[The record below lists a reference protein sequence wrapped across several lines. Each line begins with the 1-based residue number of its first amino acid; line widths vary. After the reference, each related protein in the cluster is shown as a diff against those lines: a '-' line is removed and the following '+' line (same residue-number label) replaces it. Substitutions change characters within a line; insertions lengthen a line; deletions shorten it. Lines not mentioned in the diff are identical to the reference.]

1 MVIVGVFIFVNLF
14 VTILLNNFEVE
25 DEEEDEDN
33 EDFMTQSMAK
43 L

>member
-25 DEEEDEDN
+25 DEDEDN

>member
-33 EDFMTQSMAK
+33 EDFITQSMAK

>member
-33 EDFMTQSMAK
+33 EDFMTQSMEK